1 MTGEKIRIQRV
12 IKGYSQEYM
21 AFMLSIS
28 QSTYSKMESE
38 QVEITVQRLFE
49 VAEILKVEITAL
61 LPESKQG
68 NIVNLNI
75 LAKLFSLVKIKFRKY
90 MAKSKFS
97 NAA

>member
-21 AFMLSIS
+21 SFMLSIS

-49 VAEILKVEITAL
+49 VAEILKVEITSL
-61 LPESKQG
+61 LPEPKKGEIIELNSFYKLLSK
-68 NIVNLNI
+68 L
-75 LAKLFSLVKIKFRKY
+75 KIKFRSFIFKN
-90 MAKSKFS
+90 KTQL
-97 NAA
+97 